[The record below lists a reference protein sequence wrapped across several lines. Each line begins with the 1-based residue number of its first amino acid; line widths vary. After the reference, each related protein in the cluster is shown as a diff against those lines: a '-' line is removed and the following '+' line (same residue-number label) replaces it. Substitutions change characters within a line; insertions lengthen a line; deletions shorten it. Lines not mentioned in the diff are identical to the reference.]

1 MGGAVVSEI
10 HANFIVNRGGATF
23 RDVASLIDRIREAVG
38 TATGVTLETEVI
50 VWR

>member
-1 MGGAVVSEI
+1 M

-23 RDVASLIDRIREAVG
+23 RDVLLLIDRVRDEVSKK
-38 TATGVTLETEVI
+38 TGITLETEVI